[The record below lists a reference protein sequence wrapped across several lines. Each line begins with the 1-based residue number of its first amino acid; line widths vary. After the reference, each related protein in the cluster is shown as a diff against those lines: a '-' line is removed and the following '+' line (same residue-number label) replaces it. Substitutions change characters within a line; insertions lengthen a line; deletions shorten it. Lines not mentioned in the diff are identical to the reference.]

1 MFIVKQIP
9 NGDLLQGT
17 QTVLKQNDGNISGSK
32 YTQINNNNNTLLMI
46 LFPGLPR
53 WANTLKVKPIWI
65 LPKQDIEWQWHQL
78 GRMEICTSPKT
89 DNHASIPSLN
99 FLQEGPSCQPT
110 NSVGWLSKHWRQNT
124 LRLKRIYF
132 KQNRSAFSALTLLVG
147 WQEGHLACKN

>member
-53 WANTLKVKPIWI
+53 
-65 LPKQDIEWQWHQL
+65 
-78 GRMEICTSPKT
+78 
-89 DNHASIPSLN
+89 
-99 FLQEGPSCQPT
+99 
-110 NSVGWLSKHWRQNT
+110 
-124 LRLKRIYF
+124 
-132 KQNRSAFSALTLLVG
+132 
-147 WQEGHLACKN
+147 